1 MEMRQSVAYF
11 LGEYRWKF
19 SMRMR
24 EYEWVWSRFFRVD
37 ERFWELVSF
46 MNWSAMGGLVE
57 MSAELVGPGSIEM
70 MGGGLGGR

>member
-1 MEMRQSVAYF
+1 M
-11 LGEYRWKF
+11 
-19 SMRMR
+19 
-24 EYEWVWSRFFRVD
+24 WSRFFRVD
-37 ERFWELVSF
+37 ERVWELVSF